1 MLIHIIDLDLWMT
14 LIEKVNLLL
23 IGLASRSYKTAVG
36 SDIPVHDQF
45 IQAESLKTKEYIK
58 NKGLDNKENLRKFEK
73 NEVKYAKTNILKNKS
88 IPYIYKES

>member
-1 MLIHIIDLDLWMT
+1 MLIQIIDLDLWMT
-14 LIEKVNLLL
+14 IIEKVNLLL

-58 NKGLDNKENLRKFEK
+58 NEGLDNKENLRKFEK
-73 NEVKYAKTNILKNKS
+73 KWGKICINKHTQKQ
-88 IPYIYKES
+88 INTIYI